1 MALIDFNPV
10 TVSNTASAPAAP
22 VFTHGSTENANGAT
36 SVADAAVPFPENA
49 LFERFAPVF
58 DRIAAGAVERERNR
72 TLAYD
77 AVGWLRD
84 AGYTKLRIPKRYG
97 GDGITLSQFFGLVT
111 RLGEADSNLP
121 QILRVHA
128 GFIEMLL
135 EDSNDAFRERWF
147 REIVDGK
154 IIAGAVSERTGVTN
168 NSVRVSRQ
176 EGNGEDWQLDGEK
189 FYTTGSLY
197 ADWIDVSAN
206 DGEGDVR
213 VLVRA
218 DTPGLHRID
227 DWDGFGQR
235 LTSSGTVRFDGVP
248 VPHDQIYRR
257 FDASRPRRHTLQTSF
272 FQQIHL
278 ANLAGIAR
286 ATLRDAVAFTKPR
299 TRTFGVGGE
308 SRPAENPLVQ
318 RVVGRI
324 ASLAFSA
331 QNTSDAISR
340 AFDAVT
346 TARAEG
352 RTDDD
357 TYIRL
362 EIQVFQAQQII
373 LEQTLQAATLLFEV
387 GGATATSE
395 TRRLD
400 RHWRN
405 ARVLASHNPA
415 TQREAAIGAFYLAGK
430 GQQETFGLGR
440 LER

>member
-1 MALIDFNPV
+1 MALFDFNPA
-10 TVSNTASAPAAP
+10 TASDAASAAP
-22 VFTHGSTENANGAT
+22 SGES
-36 SVADAAVPFPENA
+36 A
-49 LFERFAPVF
+49 LLARFAPVF
-58 DRIAAGAVERERNR
+58 DRIAAGAVEREHNR

-77 AVGWLRD
+77 AVEWLRE

-97 GDGITLSQFFGLVT
+97 GDGIGLAAFFSLVT

-128 GFIEMLL
+128 GFIEALL
-135 EDSNDAFRERWF
+135 EDSDETARERWF
-147 REIVDGK
+147 REIVDGA
-154 IIAGAVSERTGVTN
+154 IIAGAVSERTGTTN
-168 NSVRVSRQ
+168 NSVRLSRRA
-176 EGNGEDWQLDGEK
+176 EGPDWQLDGEK

-218 DTPGLHRID
+218 DTPGLQRID

-235 LTSSGTVRFDGVP
+235 LTSSGTVRFDAVRVP
-248 VPHDQIYRR
+248 YDQVYRR
-257 FDASRPRRHTLQTSF
+257 FDASRPRRHTLQTAF

-278 ANLAGIAR
+278 ANLAGITR
-286 ATLRDAVAFTKPR
+286 AILRDAVGFTTPR
-299 TRTFGVGGE
+299 TRTFGVAGA

-324 ASLAFSA
+324 ASLAFSV
-331 QNTSDAISR
+331 QNTSEAVSR
-340 AFDAVT
+340 ALDAVSV
-346 TARAEG
+346 ARAAG
-352 RTDDD
+352 RTDDG
-357 TYIRL
+357 TYIHL

-400 RHWRN
+400 RYWRN

-415 TQREAAIGAFYLAGK
+415 TLREAAIGAFYLNGR

>member
-10 TVSNTASAPAAP
+10 TASTAASPPDTA
-22 VFTHGSTENANGAT
+22 THGHAEGAAAMAP
-36 SVADAAVPFPENA
+36 VADAAVPFGENA
-49 LFERFAPVF
+49 LFARFAPVF

-97 GDGITLSQFFGLVT
+97 GDGVTLAQFFGLVT

-128 GFIEMLL
+128 GFIEALL
-135 EDSNDAFRERWF
+135 EDSDEAARERWF
-147 REIVDGK
+147 KEIVDGR
-154 IIAGAVSERTGVTN
+154 IIAGAVSERTGITN
-168 NSVRVSRQ
+168 NSVRLSRQ
-176 EGNGEDWQLDGEK
+176 EGNGGDWQLDGEK

-197 ADWIDVSAN
+197 ADWIDVSTN

-235 LTSSGTVRFDGVP
+235 LTSSGTVRFDAVR
-248 VPHDQIYRR
+248 VPHDQVYRR
-257 FDASRPRRHTLQTSF
+257 FDASKPRRHTLQTSF

-286 ATLRDAVAFTKPR
+286 AVLRDAVAFTQPR
-299 TRTFGVGGE
+299 TRTFGVAGE
-308 SRPAENPLVQ
+308 SRPADNPLVQ

-324 ASLAFSA
+324 ASLAFSV
-331 QNTSDAISR
+331 QNTSEAVSR
-340 AFDAVT
+340 AFDEVAV
-346 TARAEG
+346 ARAEK
-352 RTDDD
+352 RTDDS

-415 TQREAAIGAFYLAGK
+415 TLREAAIGAFYLN
-430 GQQETFGLGR
+430 GQGLQETFGLGR
-440 LER
+440 IAS